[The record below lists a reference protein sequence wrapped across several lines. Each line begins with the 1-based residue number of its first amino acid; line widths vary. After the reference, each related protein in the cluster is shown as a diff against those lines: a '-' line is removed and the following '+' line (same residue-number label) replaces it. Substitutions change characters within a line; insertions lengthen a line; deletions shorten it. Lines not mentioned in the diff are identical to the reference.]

1 MRQILQY
8 RQPVLFR
15 LIILSKNFLCVNKK
29 LIMDVNCVF
38 MAFLCKFDTQLIM
51 PAGCCYAL
59 PVAQSAP
66 VLDECK

>member
-1 MRQILQY
+1 
-8 RQPVLFR
+8 
-15 LIILSKNFLCVNKK
+15 
-29 LIMDVNCVF
+29 MDVNCAF
-38 MAFLCKFDTQLIM
+38 NAFLCKFDTQLIM

>member
-1 MRQILQY
+1 M
-8 RQPVLFR
+8 LFR

-38 MAFLCKFDTQLIM
+38 MAFFCKFDTQLIM
-51 PAGCCYAL
+51 PVGCCYVL